1 MTSLLTANSCQ
12 LTAIFM
18 NTLARRLVT
27 AIVRFIAWL
36 AMDVRVTGRSNI
48 PTHGPFL
55 IIGNHFSLIEP
66 ILVGLKLGLE
76 PTFFASADLMAHPVT
91 RLILKVFRPI
101 QVHRREIDR
110 GALRAARRVLEEGGM
125 LVIFPEGGIDEVVRD
140 MPVEEGLAVPFDQR
154 TSRSSAQLIEAR
166 DGAAYLATWTEAPIL
181 PIGFLHTE
189 KVVPNF
195 RRGRRTRV
203 EMNIGPLF
211 GPFVVPAGLRGPE
224 RRAFLETVTQTMME
238 QIAALLPPANRGIY
252 QLPREP

>member
-1 MTSLLTANSCQ
+1 
-12 LTAIFM
+12 M
-18 NTLARRLVT
+18 NALARRLIT

-36 AMDVRVTGRSNI
+36 AMDVTVTGRSHI
-48 PTHGPFL
+48 PVQGPYL
-55 IIGNHFSLIEP
+55 IIGNHFSLLEP

-91 RLILKVFRPI
+91 RLILQVFQPI
-101 QVHRREIDR
+101 QVHRRELDR
-110 GALRAARRVLEEGGM
+110 GALRAARRVLESGGI
-125 LVIFPEGGIDEVVRD
+125 LVIFPEGGIDAEVRD

-195 RRGRRTRV
+195 RWGRRTRV
-203 EMNIGPLF
+203 EMSIGPLF
-211 GPFVVPAGLRGPE
+211 GPFVAPAGLRGPA
-224 RRAFLETVTQTMME
+224 RRAFLEDVTQSMME
-238 QIAALLPPANRGIY
+238 KIAALLPPANRGIY
-252 QLPREP
+252 QLPDES